1 MHYPLSNHE
10 RPLTDRR
17 PAHHLPQ
24 RVYSPTRSRENTR
37 SPTTAETPSAP
48 HYRPPLLSLSDQR
61 QGNGGATPRHDEL
74 AIGFNSGMHA
84 TLMMVRRAGA
94 RDGSHLPK
102 SCPAVAA
109 SDKSTCAVP
118 AWLRPRLS
126 AMRHRPSRWCSPVA
140 AIRLHLPGR
149 RAGHRRRLL
158 VTAPSSSLLAAV
170 ELSSRGWL

>member
-24 RVYSPTRSRENTR
+24 RVYSPTRTRENTR
-37 SPTTAETPSAP
+37 SPTTAEMPSAP

-61 QGNGGATPRHDEL
+61 RGNGGAAPRHDEL

-94 RDGSHLPK
+94 RWFPYRGAVQPSLLPVDPRVPPV
-102 SCPAVAA
+102 SEDRSSTA
-109 SDKSTCAVP
+109 SAIPPTAE
-118 AWLRPRLS
+118 
-126 AMRHRPSRWCSPVA
+126 CSPQ
-140 AIRLHLPGR
+140 RNPYGGGGLPS
-149 RAGHRRRLL
+149 L
-158 VTAPSSSLLAAV
+158 APFVPTLTMLTW
-170 ELSSRGWL
+170 G